1 MRLSVGI
8 RENFVYLL
16 ETARGG
22 QELLR
27 VARCEAKKIS
37 RLLLEGVRIIALEVQ
52 IARQSFRGARDGENR
67 SVLARVRV
75 DEKLSSRTSEVSVCS
90 IA

>member
-1 MRLSVGI
+1 LRLRAGVKS
-8 RENFVYLL
+8 FCALPA
-16 ETARGG
+16 AR
-22 QELLR
+22 Q
-27 VARCEAKKIS
+27 KFS

-52 IARQSFRGARDGENR
+52 IARQSFRAARDGENR

-75 DEKLSSRTSEVSVCS
+75 DEKLSSRAPESSVCS

>member
-1 MRLSVGI
+1 LSVGI

-22 QELLR
+22 LELSARRPLR
-27 VARCEAKKIS
+27 GKKIS

-52 IARQSFRGARDGENR
+52 IARQSFRGARGGENR

-75 DEKLSSRTSEVSVCS
+75 DEKLSSRASGSSVCS